1 MECIELATPEGS
13 VDAVIASP
21 DGRGPWPGVV
31 IRESWSGP
39 KALASFLFHQ
49 DPIPHCPLRTPRA
62 AARPQQQRA

>member
-1 MECIELATPEGS
+1 MERIELATPEGP
-13 VDAVIASP
+13 VEATVASP

-31 IRESWSGP
+31 TGESWSGL

-49 DPIPHCPLRTPRA
+49 DPIPHCPLRTHRA